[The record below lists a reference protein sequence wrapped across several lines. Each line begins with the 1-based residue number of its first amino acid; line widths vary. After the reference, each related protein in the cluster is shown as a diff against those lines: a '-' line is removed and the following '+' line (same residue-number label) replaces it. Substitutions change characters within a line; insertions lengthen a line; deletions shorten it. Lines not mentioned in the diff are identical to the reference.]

1 MIMLKR
7 IYPYTIHPFFS
18 FIFMDNPKPKSKAQK
33 RAQTRKNLQTKR
45 AELMDTMKLQ
55 PAMNQKEVLIAYK
68 DDLNKNHNQVLQAL
82 SSLKSRISAL
92 PQGYV
97 NQFALKKAHV
107 QSVKALRD
115 QLSAAGVD
123 TSTISTNDL
132 LDLVALDDWST
143 IASVAWPLIKQY
155 GVPMLRHL
163 YSTYVKP
170 KVDKFM
176 GGDSGVNPADWGF
189 NGQFGSTLGPQ
200 KFTPVLGETVEM
212 PGVKPVSSHA
222 SSFNTVDP
230 KSIAS
235 VLCPELYKHR
245 YAFSQTQ
252 KVALAVT
259 SLEISVSTNAAGAFG
274 LVVYPLNI
282 IGAGNNQLASYFAI
296 FNDATF
302 SVSSGSQTPSS
313 AFAPGPLYSAISS
326 IQNARAT
333 STSVVVNPIASFA
346 TAGAL
351 TLAFDN
357 RNGLSNLTNFTIGS
371 TLSDLKL
378 FPFVTSF
385 NTKTTARMIT
395 VSSDATDEDFRAS
408 GSYVAQK
415 FVLMGSGLPA
425 STEVVRVLVT
435 AVSEFKPAMAA
446 LPICPLDYPRSGPLT
461 EQFESMMFMRFPM
474 LQSMDL
480 AEAKQL
486 TDSLPE
492 GPTPF
497 DTLLELFFRL
507 VAQVKPKAQI
517 MHLSP
522 SSELSLPN
530 QSIDLVLE

>member
-1 MIMLKR
+1 MN
-7 IYPYTIHPFFS
+7 
-18 FIFMDNPKPKSKAQK
+18 NPKPQNPKSKK
-33 RAQTRKNLQTKR
+33 RAQARKALQTRR
-45 AELMDTMKLQ
+45 AAIISDLQ
-55 PAMNQKEVLIAYK
+55 PQPKLSQKEVLIAYK
-68 DDLNKNHNQVLQAL
+68 DNHDVNHEKIMSALNKLQSKI
-82 SSLKSRISAL
+82 SSL

-97 NQFALKKAHV
+97 NQFALKKANV
-107 QSVKALRD
+107 TSVAALRN
-115 QLSAAGVD
+115 QLASAGVD
-123 TSTISTNDL
+123 TKDVPNNILMDL
-132 LDLVALDDWST
+132 IALDDWST

-170 KVDKFM
+170 KVDKYI
-176 GGDSGVNPADWGF
+176 GGDSGVNPLDWG
-189 NGQFGSTLGPQ
+189 NNSVFGSTLGPQ

-212 PGVKPVSSHA
+212 PGVKPVSTHA

-259 SLEISVSTNAAGAFG
+259 SLEISVATNASGAFG
-274 LVVYPLNI
+274 LVIYPLNVFST
-282 IGAGNNQLASYFAI
+282 GSSQVASYFAI

-313 AFAPGPLYSAISS
+313 AFAPGPLYAAASS
-326 IQNARAT
+326 IQSVRVT
-333 STSVVVNPIASFA
+333 STSVSVNPIASFS

-357 RNGLSNLTNFTIGS
+357 RNALNPVNSNIGS
-371 TLSDLKL
+371 TLTDLKM
-378 FPFVTSF
+378 FPYVTSF

-395 VSSDATDEDFRAS
+395 VSSDPSDEDFRSS
-408 GSYVAQK
+408 GTFVAQK
-415 FVLMGSGLPA
+415 MILMGSGLPA

-435 AVSEFKPAMAA
+435 AVSEFKPAMQA
-446 LPICPLDYPRSGPLT
+446 LPICPLDFPRSGPLT

-492 GPTPF
+492 DPTPF
-497 DTLLELFFRL
+497 DDLLELFFKL
-507 VAQVKPKAQI
+507 VARVQPKTQT
-517 MHLSP
+517 MHLLP
-522 SSELSLPN
+522 ASELALPN